1 MKARRAK
8 RVKERGVKYATPE
21 RQARVK
27 TDAPFSQ
34 ARYLTRKERIVLQAF
49 QDYLLGRYSDQ
60 VERVVLYGSKA
71 RGDGSPESDVDVLVV
86 VGGAGSDKSW
96 EPLSPN
102 WNSVVEYTSTLA
114 LKYGVVI
121 APKFEHV
128 DNARKWSPLLDHIH
142 AEGVEL
148 WRRRGVPLEP
158 WPEGGDAAMV
168 LSKQEHV
175 QARMAIAR
183 EKLKVARHLIE
194 KGFYNDTISTG
205 YYAMFYASK
214 ALLLALGED
223 PHKHAGVVSL
233 FGERIAKVGL
243 SDPKYG
249 TFLRDAK
256 DLREDADYG
265 DFFHAT
271 REQAE
276 DAIRK
281 AEDFVNESEAT
292 LQRIQTRGR

>member
-1 MKARRAK
+1 VKDKPAK
-8 RVKERGVKYATPE
+8 RLKERGVAYATRPS
-21 RQARVK
+21 RKLRAPKRLLFPQARH
-27 TDAPFSQ
+27 
-34 ARYLTRKERIVLQAF
+34 LTRKERVALQAF
-49 QDYLLGRYSDQ
+49 RDYLLEKYPDQ
-60 VERVVLYGSKA
+60 VERIVLFGSKA
-71 RGDGSPESDVDVLVV
+71 RGDSTSESDVDLLVV
-86 VGGAGSDKSW
+86 IGGAGSGKSW

-102 WNSVVEYTSTLA
+102 WESVIEYVSTLS
-114 LKYGVVI
+114 LKYGVGI
-121 APKFEHV
+121 SPKCEHV
-128 DNARKWSPLLDHIH
+128 DNAKKWSPLLDHIH

-148 WRRRGVPLEP
+148 WRKRGVTFEP

-175 QARMAIAR
+175 QARMATAR
-183 EKLKVARHLIE
+183 EKLNAAKHLIE
-194 KGFYNDTISTG
+194 KGFYNDTISKA

-214 ALLLALGED
+214 ALLLELGED
-223 PHKHAGVVSL
+223 PHKHAGVVSM

-249 TFLRDAK
+249 TLLRDAK

-276 DAIRK
+276 NAIRN
-281 AEDFVNESEAT
+281 AEDFVNEAGIILKRISEK
-292 LQRIQTRGR
+292 